1 MQRLETAADSG
12 VLEFLAKYKT
22 ERPGSSNSVE
32 RHSPTLRSHAR
43 NFSVSFNSTVE
54 EKKSGHEFYL
64 ELFRSIVNGAS
75 KWSQTDAWKF
85 QDLELCDCALSIVV
99 RMSFLW

>member
-54 EKKSGHEFYL
+54 EKKKRARV
-64 ELFRSIVNGAS
+64 LFRAVSFDC
-75 KWSQTDAWKF
+75 KWS
-85 QDLELCDCALSIVV
+85 LEMEPD
-99 RMSFLW
+99 

>member
-12 VLEFLAKYKT
+12 VLEFQAKHKT

-32 RHSPTLRSHAR
+32 RHSPTLRSHAP

-54 EKKSGHEFYL
+54 EKKRARV
-64 ELFRSIVNGAS
+64 LFKSVNGAPR
-75 KWSQTDAWKF
+75 SQTDAWKF
-85 QDLELCDCALSIVV
+85 EDLELCDCALSIVV